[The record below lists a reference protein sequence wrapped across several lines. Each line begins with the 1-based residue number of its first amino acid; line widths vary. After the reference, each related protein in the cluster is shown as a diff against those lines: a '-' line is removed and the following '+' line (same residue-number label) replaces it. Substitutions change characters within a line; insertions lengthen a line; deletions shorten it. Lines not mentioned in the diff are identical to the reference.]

1 MTSAARPDEPRPI
14 ELSVSESGSG
24 SPLVILHGLF
34 GSKRN
39 WVTVAHRLAAAHRVI
54 AVDLRNHGESPWD
67 GRHDYP
73 ALAADVAAV
82 IEGRVGGPV
91 AVLGHSMGGKAAMV
105 LALARPELV
114 ARLVVVDIAPV
125 RSTAT
130 PIEYVRAMRRLPL
143 AAYGQRLDVKEALA
157 PAIPDPLVRGFL
169 TLNLVSGPTG
179 LAWAVNLEA
188 IEQNFDTILGFP
200 ELPAA
205 RPFPKPTLFL
215 AGGRSDYV
223 RPEHHPEIHRL
234 FPAATIEVI
243 ERAGHWVHADAADAF
258 VAAVGRFLAVTQVSS
273 ERPAADAANR
283 NRR

>member
-1 MTSAARPDEPRPI
+1 MTSTARPDESPPI

-39 WVTVAHRLAAAHRVI
+39 WVTVAHRLAATHRVI

-67 GRHDYP
+67 ERHDYR

-82 IEGRVGGPV
+82 IEERVGGPA

-105 LALARPELV
+105 LALTRPELV
-114 ARLVVVDIAPV
+114 ERLVVVDIAPV

-130 PIEYVRAMRRLPL
+130 PIEYVRAMRALPL
-143 AAYGQRLDVKEALA
+143 AAFSQRLDVKEALA
-157 PAIPDPLVRGFL
+157 PAIPDPMVRGFL
-169 TLNLVSGPTG
+169 TLNLVSGPSG
-179 LAWAVNLEA
+179 LAWTVNLEA
-188 IEQNFDTILGFP
+188 IERNFDTILGFP
-200 ELPAA
+200 ELLAA
-205 RPFPKPTLFL
+205 RPFSKPALFV

-223 RPEHHPEIHRL
+223 RPEHHTEIRRL
-234 FPAATIEVI
+234 FPAATIDVI

-258 VAAVGRFLAVTQVSS
+258 VAAVGRFLAVTRVAS
-273 ERPAADAANR
+273 ERSAGDAANR
-283 NRR
+283 TGR

>member
-1 MTSAARPDEPRPI
+1 MTTATFPDEPRPI

-39 WVTVAHRLAAAHRVI
+39 WATVAHRLAVAHRVI

-67 GRHDYP
+67 ARHDY
-73 ALAADVAAV
+73 AAMAADVAAV
-82 IEGRVGGPV
+82 IAGRVGGPA

-105 LALARPELV
+105 LALTTPELV
-114 ARLVVVDIAPV
+114 DRLVVADIAPV

-130 PIEYVRAMRRLPL
+130 PIGYVRAMRSLPL
-143 AAYGQRLDVKEALA
+143 AAYSQRLDVKAALA
-157 PAIPDPLVRGFL
+157 PAIPDPMVRGFL

-179 LAWAVNLEA
+179 LAWTVNLEA
-188 IEQNFDTILGFP
+188 IERNFDAILGFP
-200 ELPAA
+200 ELATAP
-205 RPFPKPTLFL
+205 PFPKPTLFL

-223 RPEHHPEIHRL
+223 RPEHHAEIRRR

-258 VAAVGRFLAVTQVSS
+258 VAAVDAFLNS
-273 ERPAADAANR
+273 RPTTA
-283 NRR
+283 

>member
-1 MTSAARPDEPRPI
+1 MTDAARPDEPRPI

-130 PIEYVRAMRRLPL
+130 PIEYVRAMRCLPL

-157 PAIPDPLVRGFL
+157 PAIPDPMVRGFL
-169 TLNLVSGPTG
+169 TLNLVSGPAG
-179 LAWAVNLEA
+179 FAWTVNLEA
-188 IEQNFDTILGFP
+188 IEHNFDVILGFP
-200 ELPAA
+200 EIPAG
-205 RPFPKPTLFL
+205 RPFTKPAVFL
-215 AGGRSDYV
+215 AGGRSEYV
-223 RPEHHPEIHRL
+223 RPEHHAEIRRL

-243 ERAGHWVHADAADAF
+243 EGAGHWVHADAADAF
-258 VAAVGRFLAVTQVSS
+258 VAAVDAFLNS
-273 ERPAADAANR
+273 RPGPA
-283 NRR
+283 